1 MKKFITCLF
10 MTSVI
15 LTTVFC
21 GSVPSFAAEG
31 YDQVAGSG
39 EMTTVE
45 EVGIEGMKPISAKDV
60 KDGEY
65 DVTVESSSSMFHV
78 EKASLT
84 VKDGKMQAVMTM
96 SGTGYLKV
104 FMGTAKEAAA
114 AELSE
119 YISFEEDQ
127 DGKHTF
133 TIPVEALDQAI
144 SCAAF
149 SKNKEKWYDRSLLF
163 EAESLPEGAVLVE
176 LPDYEALEKAERDKR
191 IAAMK
196 GEENTDAED
205 GAVSV
210 QLEDGEYT
218 VEADLEGGTGRA
230 SITSPAILIVKNGKA
245 YARIEWSSPNYDY
258 MLLDGEKYL
267 PLGIAGNSTFEIP
280 ITAFDKEIPVTA
292 DTTAMSVPHEIEY
305 TLLFHSDSLPS
316 AGNHTVVII
325 VIVIAVLILAAA
337 LVILFKR
344 KKSAK

>member
-1 MKKFITCLF
+1 MKKFITYLF
-10 MTSVI
+10 MAAVI
-15 LTTVFC
+15 LTTVL
-21 GSVPSFAAEG
+21 GSGSPSFAAEG

-45 EVGIEGMKPISAKDV
+45 EVGLEGMKPISGKDV

-65 DVTVESSSSMFHV
+65 DVTVESSSAMFHI
-78 EKASLT
+78 EKAVLT
-84 VKDGKMQAVMTM
+84 VKNGKMEAVMTM

-104 FMGTAKEAAA
+104 FMGTAKEAAK

-119 YISFEEDQ
+119 YIDFKDQ
-127 DGKHTF
+127 GGKHTF
-133 TIPVEALDQAI
+133 TVPVKALDQAI

-149 SKNKEKWYDRSLLF
+149 SKNKKQWYDRSLLF
-163 EAESLPEGAVLVE
+163 EAQSLPEGAVLVE
-176 LPDYEALEKAERDKR
+176 LPDYEALEKAEREKR

-196 GEENTDAED
+196 EEKEAAEPGS

-210 QLEDGEYT
+210 DLEDGEYT
-218 VEADLEGGTGRA
+218 VAVDLEGGTGRA
-230 SITSPAILIVKNGKA
+230 SVTSPAVLVVKDGKA

-258 MLLDGEKYL
+258 MLVDGEKYL
-267 PLGIAGNSTFEIP
+267 PLGTDGNSTFEIP
-280 ITAFDKEIPVTA
+280 ITVFDEAMEVSA

-316 AGNHTVVII
+316 AGNHTAVII
-325 VIVIAVLILAAA
+325 VIAIIIIAAA
-337 LVILFKR
+337 AAVILLKR